1 MGGRPG
7 HCQRICR
14 NGKLPRS
21 RNWEDIIADET
32 IDGVIIMTA
41 PVEHVK
47 HVVAAANAGKHI
59 YVEKALC
66 ITNEEA
72 EEIRAAVKKSG
83 VILAMADPIIT
94 PITKFFKKKI
104 EDGTIGQVVN
114 AKSRIS
120 FEQCPGDKVNDPA
133 VIDRIHKLGGIVAD
147 THSQHVLLYLLGKPV
162 RAAAMMVKDPT
173 GKADIDTVALYEFRN
188 GAIGV
193 AECCSRTSSGGWML
207 EVHGEK
213 GSYFTDRKGGIY
225 YAPAGAAFE
234 KISDEELPEAEDY
247 PLHYW
252 IRCVVE
258 NVQNEMYG
266 VDDACDMIAMQNA
279 ARAAAENCVQI
290 D

>member
-1 MGGRPG
+1 
-7 HCQRICR
+7 
-14 NGKLPRS
+14 
-21 RNWEDIIADET
+21 
-32 IDGVIIMTA
+32 
-41 PVEHVK
+41 
-47 HVVAAANAGKHI
+47 
-59 YVEKALC
+59 
-66 ITNEEA
+66 
-72 EEIRAAVKKSG
+72 
-83 VILAMADPIIT
+83 
-94 PITKFFKKKI
+94 
-104 EDGTIGQVVN
+104 
-114 AKSRIS
+114 
-120 FEQCPGDKVNDPA
+120 
-133 VIDRIHKLGGIVAD
+133 
-147 THSQHVLLYLLGKPV
+147 
-162 RAAAMMVKDPT
+162 
-173 GKADIDTVALYEFRN
+173 
-188 GAIGV
+188 
-193 AECCSRTSSGGWML
+193 ML